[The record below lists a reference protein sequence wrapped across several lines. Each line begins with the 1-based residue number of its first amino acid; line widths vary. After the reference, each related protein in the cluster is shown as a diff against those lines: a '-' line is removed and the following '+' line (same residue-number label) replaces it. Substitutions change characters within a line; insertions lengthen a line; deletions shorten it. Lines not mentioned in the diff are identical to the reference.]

1 MRCHNNSADDFARRL
16 GRARTSSAARARARS
31 GMAAENIAKAVA
43 LKETGNEAFKRG
55 DYKQAM
61 ISYHQV
67 RALHA

>member
-1 MRCHNNSADDFARRL
+1 
-16 GRARTSSAARARARS
+16 
-31 GMAAENIAKAVA
+31 MAAENIAKAIA

-67 RALHA
+67 RALHAHRHGRAQSHRHRRHRSTCTCTASRRGRGVA

>member
-1 MRCHNNSADDFARRL
+1 
-16 GRARTSSAARARARS
+16 
-31 GMAAENIAKAVA
+31 MAAENIAKAIA